1 MHVMSKKGFR
11 DILCACV
18 IILMLPCSAFII
30 RGMSMPYDVMAG
42 VPQDS
47 LSVQADSVIGQDSM
61 LKDSLAEPDT
71 LVIPD
76 SLSVPDSSVVS
87 DSLLLPDSLAAAD
100 SLTQS
105 DSTAADSVKVLTRR
119 ELKRMARDS
128 VRKVKDAYKDS
139 VAMVKQQKA
148 DSIHH
153 IKDRIRTVKDSIRWS
168 RPRVLE
174 TVFLPD
180 SLYYDRIISWT
191 TGTRVNEYRH
201 ADMDT
206 NFNDWYTEY
215 PFYKEDID
223 AVYLGTVG
231 SAVQNVNFFKRREF
245 DIFKAYAP
253 YITYSHT
260 PENMPFFNTK
270 APYTE
275 LAYWGTIFAFKDKE
289 ETNVRFMH
297 TQNITPAWNLAVLFQ
312 GWKAAGI
319 LQKEATANNSLE
331 VTTNYLG
338 KRYVMNAGFIHHNID
353 REENGGIQDS
363 YMVRDTTVDAKTI
376 AVNLQNA
383 RNKLSRNTFFINHSY
398 DILLESDLAR
408 MTKAMDADSAF
419 TATVDSLIKVKMA
432 AYERSVDA
440 AVAAAK
446 AKAAAEAR
454 AADSLAALADSTAA
468 MLMDSLGTALD
479 STGAV
484 LDSAAMSLDSA
495 GVMIDSA
502 EAVSDSVMTV
512 VDTASTASAAGT
524 AADSL
529 LSAQVRDSLSAQV
542 PDSLSSVSM
551 YASPEDSIAAVRADS
566 IATAVADSLLRA
578 SIMDTLRPPT
588 EDEIIASLA
597 DSLLFGQAG
606 NSPRLTVGHIGEVSR
621 FYRFYTDEITDEV
634 GRNFYN
640 NMFYINPTSSAD
652 SMRLFTVENKLFFKL
667 QPWKRDAIVSEIS
680 GGVGYQWN
688 SIYAF
693 RPDMFL
699 TGNRNI
705 HQHNM
710 YLYAGASGEYKKY
723 LNWGATAQYSFLGYY
738 QNDFNVDAH
747 VGVSFYPFK
756 DKSEPITLNGR
767 FSTSLKE
774 PDWFSQHYYSNHYV
788 WDNDFGKTSTTK
800 VEASLDIPKWKMEAY
815 FGYALVNNYL
825 YNDTL
830 GIARQN
836 TGLINVM
843 SAYLRKDFKIW
854 WFHLDNQILFQ
865 YSSDKSTLPLPM
877 LTFHMRYYIEME
889 AVKNVLTVQL
899 GADARMNT
907 PYYAPAYN
915 PALGTFQLQTREL
928 IGYNPYIDIFL
939 NLQWKRVNIFLKVIN
954 VGEGWPTGASSFS
967 AYHYIR
973 PTLGFKF
980 GIHWPFYIE

>member
-1 MHVMSKKGFR
+1 MSKKGLR

-18 IILMLPCSAFII
+18 IILMLPCSAYII
-30 RGMSMPYDVMAG
+30 RAMSVPYGAVAG

-47 LSVQADSVIGQDSM
+47 LSVQADPVPSSDSATLTDTV
-61 LKDSLAEPDT
+61 LKDSLAVPDT
-71 LVIPD
+71 LARPD
-76 SLSVPDSSVVS
+76 SLSIPDSSAFL
-87 DSLLLPDSLAAAD
+87 DSLSLSDSLAAED
-100 SLTQS
+100 SLTVS
-105 DSTAADSVKVLTRR
+105 DSTVTDTVKVLTKR
-119 ELKRMARDS
+119 ELKRMAKDS
-128 VRKVKDAYKDS
+128 ARQVKNAYKDS
-139 VAMVKQQKA
+139 VAMVKQYKA

-153 IKDRIRTVKDSIRWS
+153 IKDSLRTVRDSIRWS
-168 RPRVLE
+168 KPRVLE

-206 NFNDWYTEY
+206 TFNDWYTEY

-319 LQKEATANNSLE
+319 LDKEATSNNSLE
-331 VTTNYLG
+331 ITTNYLG
-338 KRYVMNAGFIHHNID
+338 KRYVMNAGFIHHNIN

-408 MTKAMDADSAF
+408 MRKVMDKDSVF
-419 TATVDSLIKVKMA
+419 TSTVDSLIKVRMA

-440 AVAAAK
+440 AVAAVK
-446 AKAAAEAR
+446 AKAEAEAR

-468 MLMDSLGTALD
+468 MQMDSLGTALD
-479 STGAV
+479 STGMV
-484 LDSAAMSLDSA
+484 LDSAGISLDSA

-502 EAVSDSVMTV
+502 GSVLDTV
-512 VDTASTASAAGT
+512 VTV
-524 AADSL
+524 DSL
-529 LSAQVRDSLSAQV
+529 LAA
-542 PDSLSSVSM
+542 PGTDSLSSVSK

-640 NMFYINPTSSAD
+640 NMFYLNPTTSAD
-652 SMRLFTVENKLFFKL
+652 SMRMFTVENKLFFRL

-699 TGNRNI
+699 TGNSNI
-705 HQHNM
+705 NQHNM

-774 PDWFSQHYYSNHYV
+774 PDWFSQHYYSNHYI

-800 VEASLDIPKWKMEAY
+800 VEASLDIPKWDMEAY

-865 YSSDKSTLPLPM
+865 YSSDMSTLPLPM
-877 LTFHMRYYIEME
+877 LTFHLRYYIEME

-915 PALGTFQLQTREL
+915 PALGTFQLQTREQ

-973 PTLGFKF
+973 PSLGFKF

>member
-100 SLTQS
+100 S
-105 DSTAADSVKVLTRR
+105 VKVLTKR

-148 DSIHH
+148 DSIHR

-206 NFNDWYTEY
+206 TFNDWYTEY

-440 AVAAAK
+440 AVAAVK

-502 EAVSDSVMTV
+502 EAVLDSVVTA

-542 PDSLSSVSM
+542 PDSLSSVSK

-800 VEASLDIPKWKMEAY
+800 IEASLDIPKWKMEAY

-865 YSSDKSTLPLPM
+865 YSSDKNTLPLPM

>member
-1 MHVMSKKGFR
+1 MSKKGLR

-18 IILMLPCSAFII
+18 IILMLPCSAFVI
-30 RGMSMPYDVMAG
+30 RGMSMPYDVISG

-47 LSVQADSVIGQDSM
+47 LSVQADSVIAQDSM
-61 LKDSLAEPDT
+61 LKDSLAGPDT

-76 SLSVPDSSVVS
+76 SLSVLDSSVVS
-87 DSLLLPDSLAAAD
+87 DSLLLTDSLAAAD
-100 SLTQS
+100 SLTES
-105 DSTAADSVKVLTRR
+105 DSTAADSVRVLTKR
-119 ELKRMARDS
+119 ELKRMAKDS

-139 VAMVKQQKA
+139 VAMVKQHMA

-153 IKDRIRTVKDSIRWS
+153 IKDSIRSVKDSIRWS
-168 RPRVLE
+168 KPRVLE
-174 TVFLPD
+174 TIFLPD

-206 NFNDWYTEY
+206 TFNDWYTEY

-270 APYTE
+270 SPYTE

-297 TQNITPAWNLAVLFQ
+297 TQNITPEWNLAVLFQ

-319 LQKEATANNSLE
+319 LEKEATANNSLE
-331 VTTNYLG
+331 ITTNYLG
-338 KRYVMNAGFIHHNID
+338 KRYVMNAGFIHHNIN

-398 DILLESDLAR
+398 DILLESDLTR
-408 MTKAMDADSAF
+408 MRKVMDKDSVF
-419 TATVDSLIKVKMA
+419 TATVDSLIKVRKE

-440 AVAAAK
+440 AVAAVK
-446 AKAAAEAR
+446 AKAEAEAR

-468 MLMDSLGTALD
+468 MQMDSLGTALD
-479 STGAV
+479 SAG
-484 LDSAAMSLDSA
+484 MSLDSA

-502 EAVSDSVMTV
+502 GSVLDTV
-512 VDTASTASAAGT
+512 VT
-524 AADSL
+524 ADSL
-529 LSAQVRDSLSAQV
+529 LSA
-542 PDSLSSVSM
+542 PGTDSLSSVSK

-652 SMRLFTVENKLFFKL
+652 SMRMFTVENKLFFKL
-667 QPWKRDAIVSEIS
+667 QPWKRDAIVSEVS

-705 HQHNM
+705 NQHNM

-800 VEASLDIPKWKMEAY
+800 VEASLDIPKWDMEAY

-865 YSSDKSTLPLPM
+865 YSSDESTLPLPM
-877 LTFHMRYYIEME
+877 FTFHLRYYIEME

-907 PYYAPAYN
+907 PYYVPAYN
-915 PALGTFQLQTREL
+915 PALGTFQLQTREQV
-928 IGYNPYIDIFL
+928 GYNPYIDIFL

-967 AYHYIR
+967 AYHYVR
-973 PTLGFKF
+973 PSLGFKF

>member
-1 MHVMSKKGFR
+1 MSKKGLR

-18 IILMLPCSAFII
+18 IILMLPCSAFVI
-30 RGMSMPYDVMAG
+30 RGMSMPYDVISD

-47 LSVQADSVIGQDSM
+47 LSVQADSVIAQDSM
-61 LKDSLAEPDT
+61 LKDSLAGPDT

-76 SLSVPDSSVVS
+76 SLSVLDSSVVS
-87 DSLLLPDSLAAAD
+87 DSLLLTDSLAAAD
-100 SLTQS
+100 SLTES
-105 DSTAADSVKVLTRR
+105 DSTAADSVRVLTKR
-119 ELKRMARDS
+119 ELKRMAKDS

-139 VAMVKQQKA
+139 VAMVKQHMA

-153 IKDRIRTVKDSIRWS
+153 IKDSIRSVKDSIRWS
-168 RPRVLE
+168 KPRVLE
-174 TVFLPD
+174 TIFLPD

-206 NFNDWYTEY
+206 TFNDWYTEY

-270 APYTE
+270 SPYTE

-297 TQNITPAWNLAVLFQ
+297 TQNITPEWNLAVLFQ

-319 LQKEATANNSLE
+319 LEKEATANNSLE
-331 VTTNYLG
+331 ITTNYLG
-338 KRYVMNAGFIHHNID
+338 KRYVMNAGFIHHNIN

-398 DILLESDLAR
+398 DILLESDLTR
-408 MTKAMDADSAF
+408 MRKVMDKDSVF
-419 TATVDSLIKVKMA
+419 TATVDSLIKVRKE

-440 AVAAAK
+440 AVAAVK
-446 AKAAAEAR
+446 AKAEAEAR

-468 MLMDSLGTALD
+468 MQMDSLGTALD
-479 STGAV
+479 SAG
-484 LDSAAMSLDSA
+484 MSLDSA

-502 EAVSDSVMTV
+502 GSVLDTV
-512 VDTASTASAAGT
+512 VT
-524 AADSL
+524 ADSL
-529 LSAQVRDSLSAQV
+529 LSA
-542 PDSLSSVSM
+542 PGTDSLSSVSK

-652 SMRLFTVENKLFFKL
+652 SMRMFTVENKLFFKL
-667 QPWKRDAIVSEIS
+667 QPWKRDAIVSEVS

-699 TGNRNI
+699 TGNSNI
-705 HQHNM
+705 NQHNM

-800 VEASLDIPKWKMEAY
+800 VEASLDIPKWDMEAY

-865 YSSDKSTLPLPM
+865 YSSDESTLPLPM
-877 LTFHMRYYIEME
+877 FTFHLRYYIEME

-907 PYYAPAYN
+907 PYYVPAYN
-915 PALGTFQLQTREL
+915 PALGTFQLQTREQV
-928 IGYNPYIDIFL
+928 GYNPYIDIFL

-967 AYHYIR
+967 AYHYVR
-973 PTLGFKF
+973 PSLGFKF

>member
-1 MHVMSKKGFR
+1 MSKKGLR

-18 IILMLPCSAFII
+18 IILMLPCSAFVI
-30 RGMSMPYDVMAG
+30 RGMSMPYDVISG

-47 LSVQADSVIGQDSM
+47 LSVQADSVIAQDSM
-61 LKDSLAEPDT
+61 LKDSLAGPDT

-76 SLSVPDSSVVS
+76 SLSVLDSSVVS
-87 DSLLLPDSLAAAD
+87 DSLLLTDSLAAAD
-100 SLTQS
+100 SLTES
-105 DSTAADSVKVLTRR
+105 DSTAADSVRVLTKR
-119 ELKRMARDS
+119 ELKRMAKDS

-139 VAMVKQQKA
+139 VAMVKQHMA

-153 IKDRIRTVKDSIRWS
+153 IKDSIRSVKDSIRWS
-168 RPRVLE
+168 KPRVLE
-174 TVFLPD
+174 TIFLPD

-206 NFNDWYTEY
+206 TFNDWYTEY

-270 APYTE
+270 SPYTE

-297 TQNITPAWNLAVLFQ
+297 TQNITPEWNLAVLFQ

-319 LQKEATANNSLE
+319 LEKEATANNSLE
-331 VTTNYLG
+331 ITTNYLG
-338 KRYVMNAGFIHHNID
+338 KRYVMNAGFIHHNIN

-398 DILLESDLAR
+398 DILLESDLTR
-408 MTKAMDADSAF
+408 MRKVMDKDSVF
-419 TATVDSLIKVKMA
+419 TATVDSLIKVRKE

-440 AVAAAK
+440 AVAAVK
-446 AKAAAEAR
+446 AKAEAEAR

-468 MLMDSLGTALD
+468 MQMDSLGTALD
-479 STGAV
+479 SAG
-484 LDSAAMSLDSA
+484 MSLDSA

-502 EAVSDSVMTV
+502 GSVLDTV
-512 VDTASTASAAGT
+512 VT
-524 AADSL
+524 ADSL
-529 LSAQVRDSLSAQV
+529 LSA
-542 PDSLSSVSM
+542 PGTDSLSSVSK

-652 SMRLFTVENKLFFKL
+652 SMRMFTVENKLFFKL
-667 QPWKRDAIVSEIS
+667 QPWKRDAIVSEVS

-705 HQHNM
+705 NQHNM

-800 VEASLDIPKWKMEAY
+800 AEASLDIPKWDMEAY

-836 TGLINVM
+836 TGLLNVM

-865 YSSDKSTLPLPM
+865 YSSDESTLPLPM
-877 LTFHMRYYIEME
+877 FTFHLRYYIEME

-907 PYYAPAYN
+907 PYYVPAYN
-915 PALGTFQLQTREL
+915 PALGTFQLQTREQ

-967 AYHYIR
+967 AYHYVR
-973 PTLGFKF
+973 PSLGFKF

>member
-100 SLTQS
+100 S
-105 DSTAADSVKVLTRR
+105 VKVLTKR

-206 NFNDWYTEY
+206 TFNDWYTEY

-440 AVAAAK
+440 AVAAVK

-484 LDSAAMSLDSA
+484 LDSAGMSLDSA

-502 EAVSDSVMTV
+502 EAVSDSVVTV

-542 PDSLSSVSM
+542 PDSLSSVSK

-800 VEASLDIPKWKMEAY
+800 IEASLDIPKWKMEAY

-865 YSSDKSTLPLPM
+865 YSSDKNTLPLPM

>member
-1 MHVMSKKGFR
+1 MSKKGFR
-11 DILCACV
+11 DILCTCV

-61 LKDSLAEPDT
+61 LKDSLAGPDS

-105 DSTAADSVKVLTRR
+105 DSTAADSVKVLTKR
-119 ELKRMARDS
+119 ELKRMAKDS

-139 VAMVKQQKA
+139 VAMVKQHKA

-206 NFNDWYTEY
+206 TFNDWYTEY

-440 AVAAAK
+440 AVAAVK

-468 MLMDSLGTALD
+468 MLMDTLGTALD

-484 LDSAAMSLDSA
+484 LDSAGMSLDSA

-502 EAVSDSVMTV
+502 EAVSDSVVTA
-512 VDTASTASAAGT
+512 VDTASVAGM

-529 LSAQVRDSLSAQV
+529 LSAHVRDSLSAQV

-588 EDEIIASLA
+588 EDEIVASLA

-865 YSSDKSTLPLPM
+865 YSSDKNTLPLPM

>member
-1 MHVMSKKGFR
+1 MSKKGLR

-18 IILMLPCSAFII
+18 IILMLPCSAFVI
-30 RGMSMPYDVMAG
+30 RGMSMPYDVISG

-47 LSVQADSVIGQDSM
+47 LSVQADSVIAQDSM
-61 LKDSLAEPDT
+61 LKDSFAGPDT

-76 SLSVPDSSVVS
+76 SLSVLDSSVVS
-87 DSLLLPDSLAAAD
+87 DSLLLTDSLAAAD
-100 SLTQS
+100 SLTES
-105 DSTAADSVKVLTRR
+105 DSTAADSVRVLTKR
-119 ELKRMARDS
+119 ELKRMAKDS

-139 VAMVKQQKA
+139 VAMVKQHMA

-153 IKDRIRTVKDSIRWS
+153 IKDSIRSVKDSIRWS
-168 RPRVLE
+168 KPRVLE
-174 TVFLPD
+174 TIFLPD

-206 NFNDWYTEY
+206 TFNDWYTEY

-270 APYTE
+270 SPYTE

-297 TQNITPAWNLAVLFQ
+297 TQNITPEWNLAVLFQ

-319 LQKEATANNSLE
+319 LEKEATANNSLE
-331 VTTNYLG
+331 ITTNYLG
-338 KRYVMNAGFIHHNID
+338 KRYVMNAGFIHHNIN

-398 DILLESDLAR
+398 DILLESDLTR
-408 MTKAMDADSAF
+408 MRKVMDKDSVF
-419 TATVDSLIKVKMA
+419 TATVDSLIKVRKE

-440 AVAAAK
+440 AVAAVK
-446 AKAAAEAR
+446 AKAEAEAR

-468 MLMDSLGTALD
+468 MQMDSLGTALD
-479 STGAV
+479 SVG
-484 LDSAAMSLDSA
+484 MSLDSA

-502 EAVSDSVMTV
+502 GSVLDTV
-512 VDTASTASAAGT
+512 VT
-524 AADSL
+524 ADSM
-529 LSAQVRDSLSAQV
+529 LSA
-542 PDSLSSVSM
+542 PGTDSLSSVSK

-640 NMFYINPTSSAD
+640 NMFYLNPTISAD
-652 SMRLFTVENKLFFKL
+652 SMRMFTVENKLFFRL

-699 TGNRNI
+699 TGNSNI
-705 HQHNM
+705 NQHNM

-774 PDWFSQHYYSNHYV
+774 PDWFSQHYYSNHYI

-800 VEASLDIPKWKMEAY
+800 VEASLDIPKWDMEAY

-865 YSSDKSTLPLPM
+865 YSSDMSTLPLPM
-877 LTFHMRYYIEME
+877 LTFHLRYYIEME

-915 PALGTFQLQTREL
+915 PALGTFQLQTREQ

-973 PTLGFKF
+973 PSLGFKF

>member
-1 MHVMSKKGFR
+1 MSKKGLR

-61 LKDSLAEPDT
+61 LKDSLAGPDS

-105 DSTAADSVKVLTRR
+105 DSTAADSVKVLTKR
-119 ELKRMARDS
+119 ELKRMAKDS

-139 VAMVKQQKA
+139 VAMVKQHKA

-206 NFNDWYTEY
+206 TFNDWYTEY

-440 AVAAAK
+440 AVAAVK

-468 MLMDSLGTALD
+468 MLMDTLGTALD

-484 LDSAAMSLDSA
+484 LDSAGMSLDSA

-502 EAVSDSVMTV
+502 EAVSDSVVTA
-512 VDTASTASAAGT
+512 VDTASVAGM

-529 LSAQVRDSLSAQV
+529 LSAHVRDSLSAQV

-588 EDEIIASLA
+588 EDEIVASLA

-640 NMFYINPTSSAD
+640 NMFYVNPTSSAD

-693 RPDMFL
+693 RPDMYL

-710 YLYAGASGEYKKY
+710 YLYAGAAGEYKKY

-800 VEASLDIPKWKMEAY
+800 VEASLDIPKWNMEAY

-830 GIARQN
+830 GIARQH

-843 SAYLRKDFKIW
+843 SAYLRKDFKLW

-865 YSSDKSTLPLPM
+865 YSSDQSTLPLPM
-877 LTFHMRYYIEME
+877 LTFHMRYYLEIE
-889 AVKNVLTVQL
+889 AVKNVLTIQL

-907 PYYAPAYN
+907 PYYVPAYN
-915 PALGTFQLQTREL
+915 PALGTFQLQTHEM
-928 IGYNPYIDIFL
+928 IGYNPYIDVFL
-939 NLQWKRVNIFLKVIN
+939 NMQWKRVNVFLKVIN

>member
-1 MHVMSKKGFR
+1 MSKKGLR

-18 IILMLPCSAFII
+18 IILMLPCSAFVI
-30 RGMSMPYDVMAG
+30 RGMSMPYDVISG

-47 LSVQADSVIGQDSM
+47 LSVQADSVIAQDSM
-61 LKDSLAEPDT
+61 LKDSLAGPDT

-76 SLSVPDSSVVS
+76 SLSVLDSSVVS
-87 DSLLLPDSLAAAD
+87 DSLLLTDSLAAAD
-100 SLTQS
+100 SLTES
-105 DSTAADSVKVLTRR
+105 DSTAADSVRVLTKR
-119 ELKRMARDS
+119 ELKRMAKDS

-139 VAMVKQQKA
+139 VAMVKQHMA

-153 IKDRIRTVKDSIRWS
+153 IKDSIRSVKDSIRWS
-168 RPRVLE
+168 KPRVLE
-174 TVFLPD
+174 TIFLPD

-191 TGTRVNEYRH
+191 TGTRVNEYRY

-206 NFNDWYTEY
+206 TFNDWYTEY

-270 APYTE
+270 SPYTE

-297 TQNITPAWNLAVLFQ
+297 TQNITPEWNLAVLFQ

-319 LQKEATANNSLE
+319 LEKEATANNSLE
-331 VTTNYLG
+331 ITTNYLG
-338 KRYVMNAGFIHHNID
+338 KRYVMNAGFIHHNIN

-398 DILLESDLAR
+398 DILLESDLTR
-408 MTKAMDADSAF
+408 MRKVMDKDSVF
-419 TATVDSLIKVKMA
+419 TATVDSLIKVRKE

-440 AVAAAK
+440 AVAAVK
-446 AKAAAEAR
+446 AKAEAEAR

-468 MLMDSLGTALD
+468 MQMDSLGTALD
-479 STGAV
+479 SAG
-484 LDSAAMSLDSA
+484 MSLDSA
-495 GVMIDSA
+495 GVRIDSA
-502 EAVSDSVMTV
+502 GSVLDTV
-512 VDTASTASAAGT
+512 VT
-524 AADSL
+524 ADSL
-529 LSAQVRDSLSAQV
+529 LSA
-542 PDSLSSVSM
+542 PGTDSLSSVSK

-652 SMRLFTVENKLFFKL
+652 SMRMFTVENKLFFKL
-667 QPWKRDAIVSEIS
+667 QPWKRDAIVSEVS

-699 TGNRNI
+699 TGNSNI
-705 HQHNM
+705 NQHNM

-800 VEASLDIPKWKMEAY
+800 VEASLDIPKWDMEAY

-865 YSSDKSTLPLPM
+865 YSSDESTLPLPM
-877 LTFHMRYYIEME
+877 FTFHLRYYIEME

-907 PYYAPAYN
+907 PYYVPAYN
-915 PALGTFQLQTREL
+915 PALGTFQLQTREQV
-928 IGYNPYIDIFL
+928 GYNPYIDIFL

-967 AYHYIR
+967 AYHYVR
-973 PTLGFKF
+973 PSLGFKF

>member
-1 MHVMSKKGFR
+1 MSKKGLR

-18 IILMLPCSAFII
+18 IILMLPCSAFVI
-30 RGMSMPYDVMAG
+30 RGMSMPYDVISG

-47 LSVQADSVIGQDSM
+47 LSVQADSVIAQDSM
-61 LKDSLAEPDT
+61 LKDSLAVPDT

-76 SLSVPDSSVVS
+76 SLSVLDSSVVS
-87 DSLLLPDSLAAAD
+87 DSLLLTDSLAAAD
-100 SLTQS
+100 SLTES
-105 DSTAADSVKVLTRR
+105 DSTAADSVRVLTKR
-119 ELKRMARDS
+119 ELKRMAKDS

-139 VAMVKQQKA
+139 VAMVKQHMA

-153 IKDRIRTVKDSIRWS
+153 IKDSIRSVKDSIRWS
-168 RPRVLE
+168 KPRVLE
-174 TVFLPD
+174 TIFLPD

-206 NFNDWYTEY
+206 TFNDWYTEY

-270 APYTE
+270 SPYTE

-297 TQNITPAWNLAVLFQ
+297 TQNITPEWNLAVLFQ

-319 LQKEATANNSLE
+319 LEKEATANNSLE
-331 VTTNYLG
+331 ITTNYLG
-338 KRYVMNAGFIHHNID
+338 KRYVMNAGFIHHNIN

-398 DILLESDLAR
+398 DILLESDLTR
-408 MTKAMDADSAF
+408 MRKVMDKDSVF
-419 TATVDSLIKVKMA
+419 TATVDSLIKVRKE

-440 AVAAAK
+440 AVAAVK
-446 AKAAAEAR
+446 AKAEAEAR

-468 MLMDSLGTALD
+468 MQMDSLGTALD
-479 STGAV
+479 SVG
-484 LDSAAMSLDSA
+484 MSLDSA

-502 EAVSDSVMTV
+502 GSVLDTV
-512 VDTASTASAAGT
+512 VT
-524 AADSL
+524 ADSM
-529 LSAQVRDSLSAQV
+529 LSA
-542 PDSLSSVSM
+542 PGTDSLSSVSK

-652 SMRLFTVENKLFFKL
+652 SMRMFTVENKLFFKL
-667 QPWKRDAIVSEIS
+667 QPWKRDAIVSEVS

-705 HQHNM
+705 NQHNM

-774 PDWFSQHYYSNHYV
+774 PDWFTQHYYSNHYV

-800 VEASLDIPKWKMEAY
+800 VEASLDIPKWDMEAY

-865 YSSDKSTLPLPM
+865 YSSDESTLPLPM
-877 LTFHMRYYIEME
+877 FTFHLRYYIEME

-907 PYYAPAYN
+907 PYYVPAYN
-915 PALGTFQLQTREL
+915 PALGTFQLQTREQ

-967 AYHYIR
+967 AYHYVR
-973 PTLGFKF
+973 PSLGFKF

>member
-1 MHVMSKKGFR
+1 MSKKGLR

-18 IILMLPCSAFII
+18 IILMLPCSAFVI
-30 RGMSMPYDVMAG
+30 RGMSMPYDVISG

-47 LSVQADSVIGQDSM
+47 LSVQADSVIAQDSM
-61 LKDSLAEPDT
+61 LKDSLAGPDT

-76 SLSVPDSSVVS
+76 SLSVLDSSVVS
-87 DSLLLPDSLAAAD
+87 DSLLLTDSLAAAD
-100 SLTQS
+100 SLTES
-105 DSTAADSVKVLTRR
+105 DSTAADSVRVLTKR
-119 ELKRMARDS
+119 ELKRMAKDS

-139 VAMVKQQKA
+139 VAMVKQHMA

-153 IKDRIRTVKDSIRWS
+153 IKDSIRSVKDSIRWS
-168 RPRVLE
+168 KPRVLE
-174 TVFLPD
+174 TIFLPD

-206 NFNDWYTEY
+206 TFNDWYTEY

-231 SAVQNVNFFKRREF
+231 SAVQNVNFFKRRES

-270 APYTE
+270 SPYTE

-297 TQNITPAWNLAVLFQ
+297 TQNITPEWNLAVLFQ

-319 LQKEATANNSLE
+319 LEKEATANNSLE
-331 VTTNYLG
+331 ITTNYLG
-338 KRYVMNAGFIHHNID
+338 KRYVMNAGFIHHNIN

-398 DILLESDLAR
+398 DILLESDLTR
-408 MTKAMDADSAF
+408 MRKVMDKDSVF
-419 TATVDSLIKVKMA
+419 TATVDSLIKVRKE

-440 AVAAAK
+440 AVAAVK
-446 AKAAAEAR
+446 AKAEAEAR

-468 MLMDSLGTALD
+468 MQMDTLGTALD
-479 STGAV
+479 SAG
-484 LDSAAMSLDSA
+484 MSLDSA

-502 EAVSDSVMTV
+502 GSVLDTV
-512 VDTASTASAAGT
+512 VT
-524 AADSL
+524 ADSL
-529 LSAQVRDSLSAQV
+529 LSA
-542 PDSLSSVSM
+542 PGTDSLSSVSK

-652 SMRLFTVENKLFFKL
+652 SMRMFTVENKLFFKL
-667 QPWKRDAIVSEIS
+667 QPWKRDAIVSEVS

-699 TGNRNI
+699 TGNSNI
-705 HQHNM
+705 NQHNM

-800 VEASLDIPKWKMEAY
+800 VEASLDIPKWDMEAY

-836 TGLINVM
+836 TGLLNVM

-865 YSSDKSTLPLPM
+865 YSSDESTLPLPM
-877 LTFHMRYYIEME
+877 FTFHLRYYIEME

-907 PYYAPAYN
+907 PYYVPAYN
-915 PALGTFQLQTREL
+915 PALGTFQLQTREQV
-928 IGYNPYIDIFL
+928 GYNPYIDIFL

-967 AYHYIR
+967 AYHYVR
-973 PTLGFKF
+973 PSLGFKF

>member
-1 MHVMSKKGFR
+1 MSKKGLR

-18 IILMLPCSAFII
+18 IILMLPCSAFVI
-30 RGMSMPYDVMAG
+30 RGMSMPYDVISG

-47 LSVQADSVIGQDSM
+47 LSVQADSVIAQDSM
-61 LKDSLAEPDT
+61 LKDSLAGPDT

-87 DSLLLPDSLAAAD
+87 DSLLLTDSLAAAD
-100 SLTQS
+100 SLTES
-105 DSTAADSVKVLTRR
+105 DSTAADSVRVLTKR
-119 ELKRMARDS
+119 ELKRMAKDS

-139 VAMVKQQKA
+139 VAMVKQHMA

-153 IKDRIRTVKDSIRWS
+153 IKDSIRSVKDSIRWS
-168 RPRVLE
+168 KPRVLE
-174 TVFLPD
+174 TIFLPD
-180 SLYYDRIISWT
+180 SLYYGRIISWT

-206 NFNDWYTEY
+206 TFNDWYTEY

-270 APYTE
+270 SPYTE

-297 TQNITPAWNLAVLFQ
+297 TQNITPEWNLAVLFQ

-319 LQKEATANNSLE
+319 LEKEATANNSLE
-331 VTTNYLG
+331 ITTNYLG
-338 KRYVMNAGFIHHNID
+338 KRYVMNAGFIHHNIN

-398 DILLESDLAR
+398 DILLESDLTR
-408 MTKAMDADSAF
+408 MRKVMDKDSVF
-419 TATVDSLIKVKMA
+419 TATVDSLIKVRKE

-440 AVAAAK
+440 AVAAVK
-446 AKAAAEAR
+446 AKAEAEAR

-468 MLMDSLGTALD
+468 MQMDSLGTALD
-479 STGAV
+479 SAG
-484 LDSAAMSLDSA
+484 MSLDSA
-495 GVMIDSA
+495 SVMIDSA
-502 EAVSDSVMTV
+502 GSVLDTV
-512 VDTASTASAAGT
+512 VT
-524 AADSL
+524 ADSL
-529 LSAQVRDSLSAQV
+529 LSA
-542 PDSLSSVSM
+542 PGTDSLSSVSK

-652 SMRLFTVENKLFFKL
+652 SMRMFTVENKLFFKL
-667 QPWKRDAIVSEIS
+667 QPWKRDAIVSEVS

-699 TGNRNI
+699 TGNSNI
-705 HQHNM
+705 NQHNM

-800 VEASLDIPKWKMEAY
+800 VEASLDIPKWDMEAY

-865 YSSDKSTLPLPM
+865 YSSDESTLPLPM
-877 LTFHMRYYIEME
+877 FTFHLRYYIEME

-907 PYYAPAYN
+907 PYYVPAYN
-915 PALGTFQLQTREL
+915 PALGTFQLQTREQV
-928 IGYNPYIDIFL
+928 GYNPYIDIFL

-967 AYHYIR
+967 AYHYVR
-973 PTLGFKF
+973 PSLGFKF

>member
-1 MHVMSKKGFR
+1 MSKKGLR

-18 IILMLPCSAFII
+18 IILMLPCSAFVI
-30 RGMSMPYDVMAG
+30 RGMSMPYDVISG

-47 LSVQADSVIGQDSM
+47 LSVQADSVIAQDSM
-61 LKDSLAEPDT
+61 LKDSLAGPDT

-76 SLSVPDSSVVS
+76 SLSVLDSSVVS
-87 DSLLLPDSLAAAD
+87 DSLLLTDSLAAAD
-100 SLTQS
+100 SLTES
-105 DSTAADSVKVLTRR
+105 DSTAADSVRVLTKR
-119 ELKRMARDS
+119 EQKRMAKDS

-139 VAMVKQQKA
+139 VAMVKQHMA

-153 IKDRIRTVKDSIRWS
+153 IKDSIRSVKDSIRWS
-168 RPRVLE
+168 KPRVLE
-174 TVFLPD
+174 TIFLPD

-206 NFNDWYTEY
+206 TFNDWYTEY

-270 APYTE
+270 SPYTE

-297 TQNITPAWNLAVLFQ
+297 TQNITPEWNLAVLFQ

-319 LQKEATANNSLE
+319 LEKEATANNSLE
-331 VTTNYLG
+331 ITTNYLG
-338 KRYVMNAGFIHHNID
+338 KRYVMNAGFIHHNIN

-398 DILLESDLAR
+398 DILLESDLTR
-408 MTKAMDADSAF
+408 MRKVMDKDSVF
-419 TATVDSLIKVKMA
+419 TATVDSLIKVRKE

-440 AVAAAK
+440 AVAAVK
-446 AKAAAEAR
+446 AKAEAEAR

-468 MLMDSLGTALD
+468 MQMDSLGTALD
-479 STGAV
+479 SVG
-484 LDSAAMSLDSA
+484 MSLDSA

-502 EAVSDSVMTV
+502 GSVLDTV
-512 VDTASTASAAGT
+512 VT
-524 AADSL
+524 ADSL
-529 LSAQVRDSLSAQV
+529 LSA
-542 PDSLSSVSM
+542 PGTDSLSSVSK
-551 YASPEDSIAAVRADS
+551 YASPEDSIAAGRADS

-652 SMRLFTVENKLFFKL
+652 SMRMFTVENKLFFKL
-667 QPWKRDAIVSEIS
+667 QPWKRDAIVSEVS

-705 HQHNM
+705 NQHNM

-800 VEASLDIPKWKMEAY
+800 VEASLDIPKWDMEAY

-865 YSSDKSTLPLPM
+865 YSSDESTLPLPM
-877 LTFHMRYYIEME
+877 FTFHLRYYIEME

-907 PYYAPAYN
+907 PYYVPAYN
-915 PALGTFQLQTREL
+915 PALGTFQLQTREQV
-928 IGYNPYIDIFL
+928 GYNPYIDIFL

-967 AYHYIR
+967 AYHYVR
-973 PTLGFKF
+973 PSLGFKF

>member
-11 DILCACV
+11 DILCVCV

-61 LKDSLAEPDT
+61 LKDSLAGPDS

-105 DSTAADSVKVLTRR
+105 DSTAADSVKVLTKR
-119 ELKRMARDS
+119 ELKRMAKDS

-139 VAMVKQQKA
+139 VAMVKQHKA

-206 NFNDWYTEY
+206 TFNDWYTEY

-440 AVAAAK
+440 AVAAVK

-468 MLMDSLGTALD
+468 MLMDTLGTALD

-484 LDSAAMSLDSA
+484 LDSAGMSLDSA

-502 EAVSDSVMTV
+502 EAVSDSVVTA
-512 VDTASTASAAGT
+512 VDTASVAGM

-529 LSAQVRDSLSAQV
+529 LSAHVRDSLSAQV

-588 EDEIIASLA
+588 EDEIVASLA

-865 YSSDKSTLPLPM
+865 YSSDKNTLPLPM

>member
-1 MHVMSKKGFR
+1 MSKKGLR

-18 IILMLPCSAFII
+18 IILMLPCSAFVI
-30 RGMSMPYDVMAG
+30 RGMSMPYDVISG

-47 LSVQADSVIGQDSM
+47 LSVQADSVIAQDSM
-61 LKDSLAEPDT
+61 LKDSLAGPDT

-76 SLSVPDSSVVS
+76 SLSVLDSSVVS
-87 DSLLLPDSLAAAD
+87 DSLLLTDSLAAAD
-100 SLTQS
+100 SLTES
-105 DSTAADSVKVLTRR
+105 DSTAADSVRVLTQR
-119 ELKRMARDS
+119 ELKRMAKDS

-139 VAMVKQQKA
+139 VAMVKQHMA

-153 IKDRIRTVKDSIRWS
+153 IKDSIRSVKDSIRWS
-168 RPRVLE
+168 KPRVLE
-174 TVFLPD
+174 TIFLPD

-206 NFNDWYTEY
+206 TFNDWYTEY

-270 APYTE
+270 SPYTE

-297 TQNITPAWNLAVLFQ
+297 TQNITPEWNLAVLFQ

-319 LQKEATANNSLE
+319 LEKEATANNSLE
-331 VTTNYLG
+331 ITTNYLG
-338 KRYVMNAGFIHHNID
+338 KRYVMNAGFIHHNIN

-398 DILLESDLAR
+398 DILLESDLTR
-408 MTKAMDADSAF
+408 MRKVMDKDSVF
-419 TATVDSLIKVKMA
+419 TATVDSLIKVRKE

-440 AVAAAK
+440 AVAAVK
-446 AKAAAEAR
+446 AKAEAEAR

-468 MLMDSLGTALD
+468 MQMDSLGTALD
-479 STGAV
+479 SAG
-484 LDSAAMSLDSA
+484 MSLDSA

-502 EAVSDSVMTV
+502 GSVLDTV
-512 VDTASTASAAGT
+512 VT
-524 AADSL
+524 ADSL
-529 LSAQVRDSLSAQV
+529 LSA
-542 PDSLSSVSM
+542 PGTDSLSSVSK

-652 SMRLFTVENKLFFKL
+652 SMRMFTVENKLFFKL
-667 QPWKRDAIVSEIS
+667 QPWKRDAIVSEVS

-705 HQHNM
+705 NQHNM

-800 VEASLDIPKWKMEAY
+800 VEASLDIPKWDMEAY

-865 YSSDKSTLPLPM
+865 YSSDESTLPLPM
-877 LTFHMRYYIEME
+877 FTFHLRYYIEME

-907 PYYAPAYN
+907 PYYVPAYN
-915 PALGTFQLQTREL
+915 PALGTFQLQTREQV
-928 IGYNPYIDIFL
+928 GYNPYIDIFL

-967 AYHYIR
+967 AYHYVR
-973 PTLGFKF
+973 PSLGFKF

>member
-1 MHVMSKKGFR
+1 MSKKGLR

-18 IILMLPCSAFII
+18 IILMLPCSAFVI
-30 RGMSMPYDVMAG
+30 RGMSMPYDVISG

-47 LSVQADSVIGQDSM
+47 LSVQADSVIAQDSM
-61 LKDSLAEPDT
+61 LKDSLAGPDT

-76 SLSVPDSSVVS
+76 SLSVLDSSVVS
-87 DSLLLPDSLAAAD
+87 DSLLLTDSLAAAD
-100 SLTQS
+100 SLTES
-105 DSTAADSVKVLTRR
+105 DSTAADSVRVLTKR
-119 ELKRMARDS
+119 ELKRMAKDS

-139 VAMVKQQKA
+139 VAMVKQHMA

-153 IKDRIRTVKDSIRWS
+153 IKDSIRSVKDSIRWS
-168 RPRVLE
+168 KPRVLE
-174 TVFLPD
+174 TIFLPD

-206 NFNDWYTEY
+206 TFNDWYTEY

-270 APYTE
+270 SPYTE

-297 TQNITPAWNLAVLFQ
+297 TQNITPEWNLAVLFQ

-319 LQKEATANNSLE
+319 LEKEATANNSLE
-331 VTTNYLG
+331 ITTNYLG
-338 KRYVMNAGFIHHNID
+338 KRYVMNAGFIHHNIN

-408 MTKAMDADSAF
+408 MRKVMDKDSVF
-419 TATVDSLIKVKMA
+419 TSTVDSLIKVRMA

-440 AVAAAK
+440 AVAAVK
-446 AKAAAEAR
+446 AKAEAEAR

-468 MLMDSLGTALD
+468 MQMDSLGTALD
-479 STGAV
+479 SAGI
-484 LDSAAMSLDSA
+484 SLDSA

-502 EAVSDSVMTV
+502 GTVLDSVVT
-512 VDTASTASAAGT
+512 
-524 AADSL
+524 ADSL
-529 LSAQVRDSLSAQV
+529 LSA
-542 PDSLSSVSM
+542 PGTDSLSSVSK

-652 SMRLFTVENKLFFKL
+652 SMRMFTVENKLFFKL
-667 QPWKRDAIVSEIS
+667 QPWKRDAIVSEVS

-705 HQHNM
+705 NQHNM

-800 VEASLDIPKWKMEAY
+800 VEASLDIPKWDMEAY

-865 YSSDKSTLPLPM
+865 YSSDESTLPLPM
-877 LTFHMRYYIEME
+877 FTFHLRYYIEME

-907 PYYAPAYN
+907 PYYVPAYN
-915 PALGTFQLQTREL
+915 PALGTFQLQTREQV
-928 IGYNPYIDIFL
+928 GYNPYIDIFL

-967 AYHYIR
+967 AYHYVR
-973 PTLGFKF
+973 PSLGFKF

>member
-1 MHVMSKKGFR
+1 MSKKGFR

-42 VPQDS
+42 VPQGS

-100 SLTQS
+100 S
-105 DSTAADSVKVLTRR
+105 VKVLTKR

-148 DSIHH
+148 DSIHR

-206 NFNDWYTEY
+206 TFNDWYTEY

-440 AVAAAK
+440 AVAAVK

-484 LDSAAMSLDSA
+484 LDSATMSLDSA

-502 EAVSDSVMTV
+502 EAVLDSVVTA

-542 PDSLSSVSM
+542 PDSLSSVSK

-800 VEASLDIPKWKMEAY
+800 IEASLDIPKWKMEAY

-865 YSSDKSTLPLPM
+865 YSSDKNTLPLPM

>member
-1 MHVMSKKGFR
+1 
-11 DILCACV
+11 
-18 IILMLPCSAFII
+18 
-30 RGMSMPYDVMAG
+30 MSMPYDVISG

-47 LSVQADSVIGQDSM
+47 LSVQADSVIAQDSM
-61 LKDSLAEPDT
+61 LKDSLAGPDT

-76 SLSVPDSSVVS
+76 SLSVLDSSVVS
-87 DSLLLPDSLAAAD
+87 DSLLLTDSLAAAD
-100 SLTQS
+100 SLTES
-105 DSTAADSVKVLTRR
+105 DSTAADSVRVLTKR
-119 ELKRMARDS
+119 ELKRMAKDS

-139 VAMVKQQKA
+139 VAMVKQHMA

-153 IKDRIRTVKDSIRWS
+153 IKDSIRSVKDSIRWS
-168 RPRVLE
+168 KPRVLE
-174 TVFLPD
+174 TIFLPD

-206 NFNDWYTEY
+206 TFNDWYTEY

-270 APYTE
+270 SPYTE

-297 TQNITPAWNLAVLFQ
+297 TQNITPEWNLAVLFQ

-319 LQKEATANNSLE
+319 LEKEATANNSLE
-331 VTTNYLG
+331 ITTNYLG
-338 KRYVMNAGFIHHNID
+338 KRYVMNAGFIHHNIN

-398 DILLESDLAR
+398 DILLESDLTR
-408 MTKAMDADSAF
+408 MRKVMDKDSVF
-419 TATVDSLIKVKMA
+419 TATVDSLIKVRKE

-440 AVAAAK
+440 AVAAVK
-446 AKAAAEAR
+446 AKAEAEAR

-468 MLMDSLGTALD
+468 MQMDSLGTALD
-479 STGAV
+479 SAG
-484 LDSAAMSLDSA
+484 MSLDSA

-502 EAVSDSVMTV
+502 GSVLDTV
-512 VDTASTASAAGT
+512 VT
-524 AADSL
+524 ADSL
-529 LSAQVRDSLSAQV
+529 LSA
-542 PDSLSSVSM
+542 PGTDSLSSVSK

-652 SMRLFTVENKLFFKL
+652 SMRMFTVENKLFFKL
-667 QPWKRDAIVSEIS
+667 QPWKRDAIVSEVS

-705 HQHNM
+705 NQHNM

-800 VEASLDIPKWKMEAY
+800 VEASLDIPKWDMEAY

-865 YSSDKSTLPLPM
+865 YSSDESTLPLPM
-877 LTFHMRYYIEME
+877 FTFHLRYYIEME

-907 PYYAPAYN
+907 PYYVPAYN
-915 PALGTFQLQTREL
+915 PALGTFQLQTREQV
-928 IGYNPYIDIFL
+928 GYNPYIDIFL

-967 AYHYIR
+967 AYHYVR
-973 PTLGFKF
+973 PSLGFKF

>member
-61 LKDSLAEPDT
+61 LKDSLAGPDT

-105 DSTAADSVKVLTRR
+105 DSTAADSVKVLTKR
-119 ELKRMARDS
+119 ELKRMVRDS

-206 NFNDWYTEY
+206 TFNDWYTEY

-440 AVAAAK
+440 AVAAVK

-479 STGAV
+479 STGAL

-502 EAVSDSVMTV
+502 EAVLDSVVTA
-512 VDTASTASAAGT
+512 VDTASTASAAGM

-542 PDSLSSVSM
+542 PDSLSSVSK

-588 EDEIIASLA
+588 EDEIVASLA

>member
-61 LKDSLAEPDT
+61 LKDSLAGPDS

-105 DSTAADSVKVLTRR
+105 DSTAADSVKVLTKR
-119 ELKRMARDS
+119 ELKRMAKDS

-139 VAMVKQQKA
+139 VAMVKQHKA

-206 NFNDWYTEY
+206 TFNDWYTEY

-440 AVAAAK
+440 AVAAVK

-468 MLMDSLGTALD
+468 MLMDTLGTALD

-484 LDSAAMSLDSA
+484 LDSAGMSLDSA

-502 EAVSDSVMTV
+502 EAVSDSVVTA
-512 VDTASTASAAGT
+512 VDTASVAGM

-529 LSAQVRDSLSAQV
+529 LSAHVRDSLSAQV

-588 EDEIIASLA
+588 EDEIVASLA

-788 WDNDFGKTSTTK
+788 WNNDFGKTSTTK

-865 YSSDKSTLPLPM
+865 YSSDKNTLPLPM

>member
-100 SLTQS
+100 S
-105 DSTAADSVKVLTRR
+105 VKVLTKR

-148 DSIHH
+148 DSIHR

-206 NFNDWYTEY
+206 TFNDWYTEY

-440 AVAAAK
+440 AVAAVK

-484 LDSAAMSLDSA
+484 LDSATMSLDSA

-502 EAVSDSVMTV
+502 EAVLDSVVTA

-542 PDSLSSVSM
+542 PDSLSSVSK

-865 YSSDKSTLPLPM
+865 YSSDKNTLPLPM

>member
-1 MHVMSKKGFR
+1 MSKKGFR

-100 SLTQS
+100 S
-105 DSTAADSVKVLTRR
+105 VKVLTKR

-148 DSIHH
+148 DSIHR

-206 NFNDWYTEY
+206 TFNDWYTEY

-667 QPWKRDAIVSEIS
+667 QPWKRDALVSEIS

-865 YSSDKSTLPLPM
+865 YSSDKNTLPLPM

>member
-61 LKDSLAEPDT
+61 LKDSLAGPDS

-105 DSTAADSVKVLTRR
+105 DSTAADSVKVLTKR

-139 VAMVKQQKA
+139 VAMVKQHKA

-206 NFNDWYTEY
+206 TFNDWYTEY

-432 AYERSVDA
+432 AYERAVDA
-440 AVAAAK
+440 AVAAVK

-468 MLMDSLGTALD
+468 MLMDTLGTALD

-484 LDSAAMSLDSA
+484 LDSAGMSLDSA

-502 EAVSDSVMTV
+502 EAVSDSVVTA
-512 VDTASTASAAGT
+512 VDTASVAGM

-529 LSAQVRDSLSAQV
+529 LSAHVRDSLSAQV

-588 EDEIIASLA
+588 EDEIVASLA

-865 YSSDKSTLPLPM
+865 YSSDKNTLPLPM

>member
-1 MHVMSKKGFR
+1 MSKKGLR

-18 IILMLPCSAFII
+18 IILMLPCSAFVI
-30 RGMSMPYDVMAG
+30 RGMSMPYDVISG

-47 LSVQADSVIGQDSM
+47 LSVQADSVIAQDSM
-61 LKDSLAEPDT
+61 LKDSLAGPDT

-76 SLSVPDSSVVS
+76 SLSVLDSSVVS
-87 DSLLLPDSLAAAD
+87 DSLLLTDSLAAAD
-100 SLTQS
+100 SLTES
-105 DSTAADSVKVLTRR
+105 DSTAADSVRVLTKR
-119 ELKRMARDS
+119 ELKRMAKDS

-139 VAMVKQQKA
+139 VAMVKQHMA

-153 IKDRIRTVKDSIRWS
+153 IKDSIRSVKDSIRWS
-168 RPRVLE
+168 KPRVLE
-174 TVFLPD
+174 TIFLPD

-206 NFNDWYTEY
+206 TFNDWYTEY

-270 APYTE
+270 SPYTE

-297 TQNITPAWNLAVLFQ
+297 TQNITPEWNLAVLFQ

-319 LQKEATANNSLE
+319 LEKEATANNSLE
-331 VTTNYLG
+331 ITTNYLG
-338 KRYVMNAGFIHHNID
+338 KRYVMNAGFIHHNIN

-398 DILLESDLAR
+398 DILLESDLTR
-408 MTKAMDADSAF
+408 MRNVMDKDSVF
-419 TATVDSLIKVKMA
+419 TATVDSLIKVRKE

-440 AVAAAK
+440 AVAAVK
-446 AKAAAEAR
+446 AKAEAEAR

-468 MLMDSLGTALD
+468 MQMDSLGTALD
-479 STGAV
+479 SVG
-484 LDSAAMSLDSA
+484 MSLDSA

-502 EAVSDSVMTV
+502 GSVLDTV
-512 VDTASTASAAGT
+512 VT
-524 AADSL
+524 ADSM
-529 LSAQVRDSLSAQV
+529 LSA
-542 PDSLSSVSM
+542 PGTDSLSSVSK

-652 SMRLFTVENKLFFKL
+652 SMRMFTVENKLFFKL
-667 QPWKRDAIVSEIS
+667 QPWKRDAIVSEVS

-705 HQHNM
+705 NQHNM

-800 VEASLDIPKWKMEAY
+800 VEASLDIPKWDMEAY

-865 YSSDKSTLPLPM
+865 YSSDESTLPLPM
-877 LTFHMRYYIEME
+877 FTFHLRYYIEME

-907 PYYAPAYN
+907 PYYVPAYN
-915 PALGTFQLQTREL
+915 PALGTFQLQTREQ

-967 AYHYIR
+967 AYHYVR
-973 PTLGFKF
+973 PSLGFKF

>member
-1 MHVMSKKGFR
+1 MSKKGLR

-18 IILMLPCSAFII
+18 IILMLPCSAFVI
-30 RGMSMPYDVMAG
+30 RGMSMPYDVISG

-47 LSVQADSVIGQDSM
+47 LSVQADSVIAQDSM
-61 LKDSLAEPDT
+61 LKDSLAVPDT

-76 SLSVPDSSVVS
+76 SLSVLDSSVVS
-87 DSLLLPDSLAAAD
+87 DSLLLTDSLAAAD
-100 SLTQS
+100 SLTES
-105 DSTAADSVKVLTRR
+105 DSTAADSVRVLTKR
-119 ELKRMARDS
+119 ELKRMAKDS

-139 VAMVKQQKA
+139 VAMVKQHMA

-153 IKDRIRTVKDSIRWS
+153 IKDSIRSVKDSIRWS
-168 RPRVLE
+168 KPRVLE
-174 TVFLPD
+174 TIFLPD

-206 NFNDWYTEY
+206 TFNDWYTEY

-270 APYTE
+270 SPYTE

-297 TQNITPAWNLAVLFQ
+297 TQNITPEWNLAVLFQ

-319 LQKEATANNSLE
+319 LEKEATANNSLE
-331 VTTNYLG
+331 ITTNYLG
-338 KRYVMNAGFIHHNID
+338 KRYVMNAGFIHHNIN

-398 DILLESDLAR
+398 DILLESDLTR
-408 MTKAMDADSAF
+408 MRKVMDKDSVF
-419 TATVDSLIKVKMA
+419 TATVDSLIKVRKE

-440 AVAAAK
+440 AVAAVK
-446 AKAAAEAR
+446 AKAEAEAR

-468 MLMDSLGTALD
+468 MQMDSLGTALD
-479 STGAV
+479 SVG
-484 LDSAAMSLDSA
+484 MSLDSA

-502 EAVSDSVMTV
+502 GSVLDTV
-512 VDTASTASAAGT
+512 VT
-524 AADSL
+524 ADSM
-529 LSAQVRDSLSAQV
+529 LSA
-542 PDSLSSVSM
+542 PGTDSLSSVSK

-652 SMRLFTVENKLFFKL
+652 SMRMFTVENKLFFKL

-705 HQHNM
+705 NQHNM

-800 VEASLDIPKWKMEAY
+800 VEASLDIPKWDMEAY

-865 YSSDKSTLPLPM
+865 YSSDESTLPLPM
-877 LTFHMRYYIEME
+877 FTFHLRYYIEME

-907 PYYAPAYN
+907 PYYVPAYN
-915 PALGTFQLQTREL
+915 PALGTFQLQTREQ

-967 AYHYIR
+967 AYHYVR
-973 PTLGFKF
+973 PSLGFKF

>member
-1 MHVMSKKGFR
+1 MSKKGFR

-100 SLTQS
+100 S
-105 DSTAADSVKVLTRR
+105 VKVLTKR
-119 ELKRMARDS
+119 ELKRMVRDS

-206 NFNDWYTEY
+206 TFNDWYTEY

-440 AVAAAK
+440 AVAAVK

-502 EAVSDSVMTV
+502 EAVLDSVVTA

-524 AADSL
+524 TADSL

-542 PDSLSSVSM
+542 PDSLSSVSK

>member
-1 MHVMSKKGFR
+1 MSKKGFR

-61 LKDSLAEPDT
+61 LKDSLAGPDS

-105 DSTAADSVKVLTRR
+105 DSTAADSVKVLTKR
-119 ELKRMARDS
+119 ELKRMAKDS

-139 VAMVKQQKA
+139 VAMVKQHKA

-206 NFNDWYTEY
+206 TFNDWYTEY

-432 AYERSVDA
+432 AYGRSVDA
-440 AVAAAK
+440 AVAAVK

-468 MLMDSLGTALD
+468 MLMDTLGTALD

-484 LDSAAMSLDSA
+484 LDSAGMSLDSA

-502 EAVSDSVMTV
+502 EAVSDSVVTA
-512 VDTASTASAAGT
+512 VDTASVAGM

-529 LSAQVRDSLSAQV
+529 LSAHVRDSLSAQV

-588 EDEIIASLA
+588 EDEIVASLA

-800 VEASLDIPKWKMEAY
+800 IEASLDIPKWKMEAY

-865 YSSDKSTLPLPM
+865 YSSDKNTLPLPM

>member
-1 MHVMSKKGFR
+1 MSKKGLR

-18 IILMLPCSAFII
+18 IILMLPCSAFVI
-30 RGMSMPYDVMAG
+30 RGMSMPYDVISG

-47 LSVQADSVIGQDSM
+47 LSVQADSVIAQDSM
-61 LKDSLAEPDT
+61 LKDSLAGPDT

-76 SLSVPDSSVVS
+76 SLSVLDSSVVS
-87 DSLLLPDSLAAAD
+87 DSLLLTDSLAAAD
-100 SLTQS
+100 SLTES
-105 DSTAADSVKVLTRR
+105 DSTAADSVRVLTKR
-119 ELKRMARDS
+119 ELKRMAKDS

-139 VAMVKQQKA
+139 VAMVKQHMA

-153 IKDRIRTVKDSIRWS
+153 IKDSIRSVKDSIRWS
-168 RPRVLE
+168 KPRVLE
-174 TVFLPD
+174 TIFLPD

-206 NFNDWYTEY
+206 TFNDWYTEY

-270 APYTE
+270 SPYTE

-297 TQNITPAWNLAVLFQ
+297 TQNITPEWNLAVLFQ

-319 LQKEATANNSLE
+319 LEKEATANNSLE
-331 VTTNYLG
+331 ITTNYLG
-338 KRYVMNAGFIHHNID
+338 KRYVMNAGFIHHNIN

-398 DILLESDLAR
+398 DILLESDLTR
-408 MTKAMDADSAF
+408 MRKVMDKDSVF
-419 TATVDSLIKVKMA
+419 TATVDSLIKVRKE

-440 AVAAAK
+440 AVAAVK
-446 AKAAAEAR
+446 AKAEAEAR

-468 MLMDSLGTALD
+468 MQMDSLGTALD
-479 STGAV
+479 SAG
-484 LDSAAMSLDSA
+484 MSLDSA

-502 EAVSDSVMTV
+502 GSVLDTV
-512 VDTASTASAAGT
+512 VT
-524 AADSL
+524 ADSL
-529 LSAQVRDSLSAQV
+529 LSA
-542 PDSLSSVSM
+542 PGTDSLSSVSK

-652 SMRLFTVENKLFFKL
+652 SMRMFTVENKLFFKL
-667 QPWKRDAIVSEIS
+667 QPWKRDAIVSEVS

-705 HQHNM
+705 NQHNM

-774 PDWFSQHYYSNHYV
+774 PDWFTQHYYSNHYV

-800 VEASLDIPKWKMEAY
+800 VEASLDIPKWDMEAY

-865 YSSDKSTLPLPM
+865 YSSDESTLPLPM
-877 LTFHMRYYIEME
+877 FTFHLRYYIEME

-907 PYYAPAYN
+907 PYYVPAYN
-915 PALGTFQLQTREL
+915 PALGTFQLQTREQV
-928 IGYNPYIDIFL
+928 GYNPYIDIFL

-967 AYHYIR
+967 AYHYVR
-973 PTLGFKF
+973 PSLGFKF

>member
-1 MHVMSKKGFR
+1 MSKKGLR

-18 IILMLPCSAFII
+18 IILMLPCSAFVI
-30 RGMSMPYDVMAG
+30 RGMSMPYDVISG

-47 LSVQADSVIGQDSM
+47 LSVQADSVIAQDSM
-61 LKDSLAEPDT
+61 LKDSLAVPDT

-76 SLSVPDSSVVS
+76 SLSVLDSSVVS
-87 DSLLLPDSLAAAD
+87 DSLLLTDSLAAAD
-100 SLTQS
+100 SLTES
-105 DSTAADSVKVLTRR
+105 DSTAADSVRVLTKR
-119 ELKRMARDS
+119 ELKRMAKDS

-139 VAMVKQQKA
+139 VAMVKQHMA

-153 IKDRIRTVKDSIRWS
+153 IKDSIRSVKDSIRWS
-168 RPRVLE
+168 KPRVLE
-174 TVFLPD
+174 TIFLPD

-206 NFNDWYTEY
+206 TFNDWYTEY

-270 APYTE
+270 SPYTE

-297 TQNITPAWNLAVLFQ
+297 TQNITPEWNLAVLFQ

-319 LQKEATANNSLE
+319 LEKEATANNSLE
-331 VTTNYLG
+331 ITTNYLG
-338 KRYVMNAGFIHHNID
+338 KRYVMNAGFIHHNIN

-398 DILLESDLAR
+398 DILLESDLTR
-408 MTKAMDADSAF
+408 MRKVMDKDSVF
-419 TATVDSLIKVKMA
+419 TATVDSLIKVRKE

-440 AVAAAK
+440 AVAAVK
-446 AKAAAEAR
+446 AKAEAEAR

-468 MLMDSLGTALD
+468 MQMDSLGTALD
-479 STGAV
+479 SVG
-484 LDSAAMSLDSA
+484 MSLDSA

-502 EAVSDSVMTV
+502 GSVLDTV
-512 VDTASTASAAGT
+512 VT
-524 AADSL
+524 ADSM
-529 LSAQVRDSLSAQV
+529 LSA
-542 PDSLSSVSM
+542 PGTDSLSSVSK

-652 SMRLFTVENKLFFKL
+652 SMRMFTVENKLFFKL
-667 QPWKRDAIVSEIS
+667 QPWKRDAIVSEVS

-705 HQHNM
+705 NQHNM

-800 VEASLDIPKWKMEAY
+800 VEASLDIPKWDMEAY

-865 YSSDKSTLPLPM
+865 YSSDESTLPLPM
-877 LTFHMRYYIEME
+877 FTFHLRYYIEME

-907 PYYAPAYN
+907 PYYVPAYN
-915 PALGTFQLQTREL
+915 PALGTFQLQTREQ

-967 AYHYIR
+967 AYHYVR
-973 PTLGFKF
+973 PSLGFKF

>member
-1 MHVMSKKGFR
+1 
-11 DILCACV
+11 
-18 IILMLPCSAFII
+18 
-30 RGMSMPYDVMAG
+30 
-42 VPQDS
+42 
-47 LSVQADSVIGQDSM
+47 
-61 LKDSLAEPDT
+61 
-71 LVIPD
+71 
-76 SLSVPDSSVVS
+76 
-87 DSLLLPDSLAAAD
+87 
-100 SLTQS
+100 
-105 DSTAADSVKVLTRR
+105 
-119 ELKRMARDS
+119 
-128 VRKVKDAYKDS
+128 
-139 VAMVKQQKA
+139 
-148 DSIHH
+148 
-153 IKDRIRTVKDSIRWS
+153 
-168 RPRVLE
+168 
-174 TVFLPD
+174 
-180 SLYYDRIISWT
+180 
-191 TGTRVNEYRH
+191 
-201 ADMDT
+201 
-206 NFNDWYTEY
+206 
-215 PFYKEDID
+215 
-223 AVYLGTVG
+223 
-231 SAVQNVNFFKRREF
+231 
-245 DIFKAYAP
+245 
-253 YITYSHT
+253 
-260 PENMPFFNTK
+260 
-270 APYTE
+270 
-275 LAYWGTIFAFKDKE
+275 
-289 ETNVRFMH
+289 
-297 TQNITPAWNLAVLFQ
+297 
-312 GWKAAGI
+312 
-319 LQKEATANNSLE
+319 
-331 VTTNYLG
+331 
-338 KRYVMNAGFIHHNID
+338 
-353 REENGGIQDS
+353 
-363 YMVRDTTVDAKTI
+363 
-376 AVNLQNA
+376 
-383 RNKLSRNTFFINHSY
+383 
-398 DILLESDLAR
+398 
-408 MTKAMDADSAF
+408 
-419 TATVDSLIKVKMA
+419 
-432 AYERSVDA
+432 
-440 AVAAAK
+440 
-446 AKAAAEAR
+446 
-454 AADSLAALADSTAA
+454 
-468 MLMDSLGTALD
+468 
-479 STGAV
+479 
-484 LDSAAMSLDSA
+484 
-495 GVMIDSA
+495 
-502 EAVSDSVMTV
+502 
-512 VDTASTASAAGT
+512 
-524 AADSL
+524 
-529 LSAQVRDSLSAQV
+529 
-542 PDSLSSVSM
+542 M

>member
-61 LKDSLAEPDT
+61 LKDSLAGPDT

-105 DSTAADSVKVLTRR
+105 DSTAADSVKVLTKR

-139 VAMVKQQKA
+139 VAMVKQHKA

-206 NFNDWYTEY
+206 TFNDWYTEY

-440 AVAAAK
+440 AVAAVK

-468 MLMDSLGTALD
+468 MLMDTLGTALD

-484 LDSAAMSLDSA
+484 LDSAGMSLDSA

-502 EAVSDSVMTV
+502 EAVSDSVVTA
-512 VDTASTASAAGT
+512 VDTASAAGT

-588 EDEIIASLA
+588 EDEIVASLA

-865 YSSDKSTLPLPM
+865 YSSDKNTLPLPM

>member
-76 SLSVPDSSVVS
+76 SLAVPDSSVVS

-100 SLTQS
+100 S
-105 DSTAADSVKVLTRR
+105 VKVLTKR

-206 NFNDWYTEY
+206 TFNDWYTEY

-440 AVAAAK
+440 AVAAVK

-502 EAVSDSVMTV
+502 EAVLDSVVTA

-667 QPWKRDAIVSEIS
+667 QPWKRDALVSEIS

-865 YSSDKSTLPLPM
+865 YSSDKNTLPLPM

>member
-1 MHVMSKKGFR
+1 MSKKGLR

-18 IILMLPCSAFII
+18 IILMLPCSAFVI
-30 RGMSMPYDVMAG
+30 RGMSMPYDVISG

-47 LSVQADSVIGQDSM
+47 LSVQADSVIAQDSM
-61 LKDSLAEPDT
+61 LKDSLAGPDT

-76 SLSVPDSSVVS
+76 SLSVLDSSVVS
-87 DSLLLPDSLAAAD
+87 DSLLLTDSLAAAD
-100 SLTQS
+100 SLTES
-105 DSTAADSVKVLTRR
+105 DSTAADSVRVLTKR
-119 ELKRMARDS
+119 ELKRMAKDS

-139 VAMVKQQKA
+139 VAMVKQHMA

-153 IKDRIRTVKDSIRWS
+153 IKDSIRSVKDSIRWS
-168 RPRVLE
+168 KPRVLE
-174 TVFLPD
+174 TIFLPD

-206 NFNDWYTEY
+206 TFNDWYTEY

-270 APYTE
+270 SPYTE

-297 TQNITPAWNLAVLFQ
+297 TQNITPEWNLAVLFQ

-319 LQKEATANNSLE
+319 LEKEATANNSLE
-331 VTTNYLG
+331 ITTNYLG
-338 KRYVMNAGFIHHNID
+338 KRYVMNAGFIHHNIN

-398 DILLESDLAR
+398 DILLESDLTR
-408 MTKAMDADSAF
+408 MRKVMDKDSVF
-419 TATVDSLIKVKMA
+419 TATVDSLIKVRKE

-440 AVAAAK
+440 AVAAVK
-446 AKAAAEAR
+446 AKAEAEAR

-468 MLMDSLGTALD
+468 MQMDSLGTALD
-479 STGAV
+479 SAGI
-484 LDSAAMSLDSA
+484 SLDSA

-502 EAVSDSVMTV
+502 GTVLDSVVT
-512 VDTASTASAAGT
+512 
-524 AADSL
+524 ADSL
-529 LSAQVRDSLSAQV
+529 LSA
-542 PDSLSSVSM
+542 PGTDSLSSVSK

-652 SMRLFTVENKLFFKL
+652 SMRMFTVENKLFFKL
-667 QPWKRDAIVSEIS
+667 QPWKRDAIVSEVS

-705 HQHNM
+705 NQHNM

-800 VEASLDIPKWKMEAY
+800 VEASLDIPKWDMEAY

-865 YSSDKSTLPLPM
+865 YSSDESTLPLPM
-877 LTFHMRYYIEME
+877 FTFHLRYYIEME

-907 PYYAPAYN
+907 PYYVPAYN
-915 PALGTFQLQTREL
+915 PALGTFQLQTREQV
-928 IGYNPYIDIFL
+928 GYNPYIDIFL

-967 AYHYIR
+967 VYHYVR
-973 PTLGFKF
+973 PSLGFKF

>member
-1 MHVMSKKGFR
+1 MSKKGLR

-18 IILMLPCSAFII
+18 IILMLPCSAFVI
-30 RGMSMPYDVMAG
+30 RGMSMPYDVISD

-47 LSVQADSVIGQDSM
+47 LSVQADSVIAQDSM
-61 LKDSLAEPDT
+61 LKDSLAGPDT

-76 SLSVPDSSVVS
+76 SLSVLDSSVVS
-87 DSLLLPDSLAAAD
+87 DSLLLTDSLAAAD
-100 SLTQS
+100 SLTES
-105 DSTAADSVKVLTRR
+105 DSTAADSVRVLTKR
-119 ELKRMARDS
+119 ELKRMAKDS

-139 VAMVKQQKA
+139 VAMVKQHMA

-153 IKDRIRTVKDSIRWS
+153 IKDSIRSVKDSIRWS
-168 RPRVLE
+168 KPRVLE
-174 TVFLPD
+174 TIFLPD

-206 NFNDWYTEY
+206 TFNDWYTEY

-270 APYTE
+270 SPYTE

-297 TQNITPAWNLAVLFQ
+297 TQNITPEWNLAVLFQ

-319 LQKEATANNSLE
+319 LEKEATANNSLE
-331 VTTNYLG
+331 ITTNYLG
-338 KRYVMNAGFIHHNID
+338 KRYVMNAGFIHHNIN

-398 DILLESDLAR
+398 DILLESDLTR
-408 MTKAMDADSAF
+408 MRKVMDKDSVF
-419 TATVDSLIKVKMA
+419 TATVDSLIKVRKE

-440 AVAAAK
+440 AVAAVK
-446 AKAAAEAR
+446 AKAEAEAR

-468 MLMDSLGTALD
+468 MQMDSLGTALD
-479 STGAV
+479 SVG
-484 LDSAAMSLDSA
+484 MSLDSA

-502 EAVSDSVMTV
+502 GSVLDTV
-512 VDTASTASAAGT
+512 VT
-524 AADSL
+524 ADSM
-529 LSAQVRDSLSAQV
+529 LSA
-542 PDSLSSVSM
+542 PGTDSLSSVSK

-652 SMRLFTVENKLFFKL
+652 SMRMFTVENKLFFKL
-667 QPWKRDAIVSEIS
+667 QPWKRDAIVSEVS

-705 HQHNM
+705 NQHNM

-800 VEASLDIPKWKMEAY
+800 VEASLDIPKWDMEAY

-865 YSSDKSTLPLPM
+865 YSSDESTLPLPM
-877 LTFHMRYYIEME
+877 FTFHLRYYIEME

-907 PYYAPAYN
+907 PYYVPAYN
-915 PALGTFQLQTREL
+915 PALGTFQLQTREQV
-928 IGYNPYIDIFL
+928 GYNPYIDIFL

-967 AYHYIR
+967 AYHYVR
-973 PTLGFKF
+973 PSLGFKF

>member
-100 SLTQS
+100 S
-105 DSTAADSVKVLTRR
+105 VKVLTKR

-206 NFNDWYTEY
+206 TFNDWYTEY

-440 AVAAAK
+440 AVAAVK

-502 EAVSDSVMTV
+502 EAVLDSVVTA

-800 VEASLDIPKWKMEAY
+800 IEASLDIPKWKMEAY

-865 YSSDKSTLPLPM
+865 YSSDKNTLPLPM

>member
-61 LKDSLAEPDT
+61 LKDSLAGPDS

-105 DSTAADSVKVLTRR
+105 DSTAADSVKVLTKR
-119 ELKRMARDS
+119 ELKRMAKDS

-139 VAMVKQQKA
+139 VAMVKQHKA

-206 NFNDWYTEY
+206 TFNDWYTEY

-440 AVAAAK
+440 AVAAVK

-468 MLMDSLGTALD
+468 MLMDTLGTALD

-484 LDSAAMSLDSA
+484 LDSAGMSLDSA

-502 EAVSDSVMTV
+502 GSVLDTV
-512 VDTASTASAAGT
+512 VT
-524 AADSL
+524 ADSL
-529 LSAQVRDSLSAQV
+529 LSAHVRDSLSAQV

-588 EDEIIASLA
+588 EDEIVASLA

-865 YSSDKSTLPLPM
+865 YSSDKNTLPLPM